1 MDSKAQALADLKTR
15 VISLQ
20 RQMTDRILKIAA
32 EVEKLEALMPAK
44 EARDFLRITCNLPT
58 SELST
63 YVGFAT
69 KLKGKEAILETARA
83 SFPVVKALV
92 AAEDDARAEI
102 LARMEIGARIDTQEI
117 TAIRKRLRLAKLTPF
132 HPLMETNNRAVR
144 AAARKRSNEA
154 SSDFQRNLVP
164 LIQKLDDAKAADLPI
179 LAASK
184 QVLRLASR
192 LRDEC
197 LSIFGSEGV
206 EAHPPCQGATQVVPV
221 GYQALCRVAEGKYG
235 DSDHYG
241 ADSGVLSSDFAMVTA
256 LRKMAGLPVPMG
268 GREGRNRLL
277 IEQPPRHVRLTAL
290 ELCAGAG
297 GMSIGLERAGFRH
310 VGLFEFDKDAAATLS
325 RNRPDWQVFTDDIR
339 TVDFRPYRDQ
349 NIALVA
355 GGLPCQPYSQEGKKL
370 GKNDPRDLLPEAV
383 RIVREVR
390 PRAFLF
396 ENVIGLLHARHAD
409 HLADVLRGFRKAGY
423 QTEIHRLEVS
433 DFGIAQ
439 SRTRI
444 LIVGLKKEYAGAFRL
459 PPAFPSRRANLGDS
473 LVDLMSEN
481 GWTGAA
487 DWAREMREHPVL
499 DRNGNVVAHG
509 AQASTLVTSR
519 GKRRKNAETKWD
531 GLGFDMSKLSND
543 APTNED
549 AAADG
554 FKPELTM
561 RMKARLQNF
570 PDDWTFSGGKVAVS
584 RQIGNAVPPRI
595 GQVAGLA
602 LFGAMRNMLIDWEAL
617 LWPDEHKA
625 RVAVLAPSLDM
636 VADCLQIQAPLAFE
650 CT

>member
-1 MDSKAQALADLKTR
+1 MDSKAQALAELKTR

-32 EVEKLEALMPAK
+32 EVEKLETLMPAK

-69 KLKGKEAILETARA
+69 KLKGREELLETARA

-102 LARMEIGARIDTQEI
+102 LARMELGARIDTQEI
-117 TAIRKRLRLAKLTPF
+117 AAIRKRLRLAKLTPF
-132 HPLMETNNRAVR
+132 HALIEMNNRAVR

-154 SSDFQRNLVP
+154 SSTFQRNLVP
-164 LIQKLDDAKAADLPI
+164 LVQKLRDAKAADLQT

-184 QVLRLASR
+184 QVRRLASR

-197 LSIFGSEGV
+197 LAIFGSEGV
-206 EAHPPCQGATQVVPV
+206 QAQSPRPGAMQVVPG

-235 DSDHYG
+235 AADHYG
-241 ADSGVLSSDFAMVTA
+241 TESDTLSSDFAMVTA
-256 LRKMAGLPVPMG
+256 LRKLAGLPVSPG
-268 GREGRNRLL
+268 VREGRNRLL
-277 IEQPPRHVRLTAL
+277 VEQPPHRVKLNAL

-297 GMSIGLERAGFRH
+297 GMSLGLERAGFRH
-310 VGLFEFDKDAAATLS
+310 VALFEFDKDAAATLR
-325 RNRPDWQVFTDDIR
+325 RNRPNWEVFTDDIR
-339 TVDFRPYRDQ
+339 TVDFRRYRDQ
-349 NIALVA
+349 DIALVA

-370 GKNDPRDLLPEAV
+370 GKSDPRDLLPEAV

-396 ENVIGLLHARHAD
+396 ENVVGLLHARHSG

-423 QTEIHRLEVS
+423 HTEIHRLEVS

-444 LIVGLKKEYAGAFRL
+444 LIVGLNKKYAGAFRL
-459 PPAFPSRRANLGDS
+459 PPAFPSRRANLGDA

-481 GWTGAA
+481 GWLGAA
-487 DWAREMREHPVL
+487 KWAREMREHPIV
-499 DRNGNVVAHG
+499 DRDGNIVAYG

-519 GKRRKNAETKWD
+519 GKRRKNAGVAWD
-531 GLGFDMSKLSND
+531 GLGFDMSKLSNH
-543 APTNED
+543 APTNEQ
-549 AAADG
+549 AAAEG

-570 PDDWTFSGGKVAVS
+570 PDDYAFSGGKGSVS
-584 RQIGNAVPPRI
+584 RQIGNAVPPRLAQI
-595 GQVAGLA
+595 AGLA
-602 LFGAMRNMLIDWEAL
+602 LFGAMRNMLIDWEAM
-617 LWPDEHKA
+617 LWPDEREA
-625 RVAVLAPSLDM
+625 RVAVEAPSLDT
-636 VADCLQIQAPLAFE
+636 VSDGLQIQPSLAFE